1 MTGPWNPLQAKRN
14 RKLDYPAV
22 HRHRRNSRYE
32 RIPCERKEL
41 VVQSL
46 AERDKQEGQ
55 EPSAGIQLL
64 RELRARH
71 LTMLVV
77 FYHRS
82 SDDQE
87 RRAGRDLALSEGA
100 FGEVV
105 TPNELFGLVTSALGV
120 H

>member
-1 MTGPWNPLQAKRN
+1 
-14 RKLDYPAV
+14 
-22 HRHRRNSRYE
+22 
-32 RIPCERKEL
+32 
-41 VVQSL
+41 
-46 AERDKQEGQ
+46 
-55 EPSAGIQLL
+55 
-64 RELRARH
+64 
-71 LTMLVV
+71 MLVV

-87 RRAGRDLALSEGA
+87 RRASRDLALSEGA